1 MNDTSRTTHRTILI
15 TGATDGLGRS
25 LANRLAAGGA
35 RVILHGRNR
44 SKLARVAV
52 EIAERFDVP
61 EPPAVVAD
69 LADLSQVRRLSYEI
83 STLTDR
89 LDVLV
94 CNAGI
99 GSGAPEL
106 TTRQV
111 SADGYELRF
120 AVNYLAGFD
129 LTLRLLP
136 LLRAAAASGGPT
148 RTPGRRLAPGPGTA
162 SGPGAASGPGP
173 ARIVYVA
180 SLGQAPINFD
190 DVMLEHDYS
199 GTRAYGQ
206 SKLAQITSGFL
217 LADRLRQ
224 ANITVNSL
232 HPATYMPTKIVLQ
245 SIGRTV
251 DSLETGTAAT
261 LRLIDDPAL
270 ANVTGAFFDRT
281 RKSRADAS
289 AYDPEV
295 QNRLWKLSLE
305 LTHAP
310 DLTGLS

>member
-1 MNDTSRTTHRTILI
+1 MTDTSRTDHRTILI
-15 TGATDGLGRS
+15 TGATDGLGRA
-25 LANRLAAGGA
+25 LATRLAVGGS
-35 RVILHGRNR
+35 RVILHGRDR

-52 EIAERFDVP
+52 EISERFDVP
-61 EPPAVVAD
+61 EPPTVVAD
-69 LADLSQVRRLSYEI
+69 LADLSQVHRLSYEV

-89 LDVLV
+89 LDGFVS
-94 CNAGI
+94 NAGI
-99 GSGAPEL
+99 GAGEPES

-136 LLRAAAASGGPT
+136 LLRVAGAGSRGSGSGHGP
-148 RTPGRRLAPGPGTA
+148 R
-162 SGPGAASGPGP
+162 P

-180 SLGQAPINFD
+180 SLGQAPIDFD
-190 DVMLEHDYS
+190 DVMIEHDYS

-217 LADRLRQ
+217 LAERLRQ

-232 HPATYMPTKIVLQ
+232 HPATFMPTKIVLQ
-245 SIGRTV
+245 SVGRTV
-251 DSLETGTAAT
+251 DSLETGTAST
-261 LRLIDDPAL
+261 LRLINDPGL

-281 RKSRADAS
+281 RRSRADAS

-305 LTHAP
+305 LTGAP
-310 DLTGLS
+310 DLTAPRS